1 VRFALLLLPSIL
13 LGCGEPPSQ
22 DAEVPSADTD
32 AVAVAPPARP
42 FDPGTIQLGDTVLGL
57 TVTAADVSR
66 ALDDSVWVGAVVF
79 EGDLV
84 LHGIYQQ
91 HPDWPQVELPCVHV
105 VQAPSIGRIPRFP
118 ADPYDGPARK
128 TWFCFDNPD
137 VAMELLGAPAP
148 PREIVIAVD
157 RYRAQH
163 DLSDGF
169 DTAALAEV
177 IEVGPASTATLL
189 EP

>member
-1 VRFALLLLPSIL
+1 MRLALLVPFVLLA
-13 LGCGEPPSQ
+13 CGQPPAT
-22 DAEVPSADTD
+22 DAEVPSAASDAP
-32 AVAVAPPARP
+32 AVAAISRE
-42 FDPGTIQLGDTVLGL
+42 FDPATVQPGDTVLGL
-57 TVTAADVSR
+57 TVVAADVSP
-66 ALDDSVWVGAVVF
+66 ALDDSLWVGTVVF

-105 VQAPSIGRIPRFP
+105 VQSPSIGRIPRFP
-118 ADPYDGPARK
+118 ADPYDGPDRK

-137 VAMELLGAPAP
+137 VASQLLGAPAP

-157 RYRAQH
+157 RYRAQR

-169 DTAALAEV
+169 DTAELAEV
-177 IEVGPASTATLL
+177 IEVGPEASATLL